1 MDPNFDPDRC
11 TPEHVFD
18 GGDLDCGS
26 GLVLLI
32 REAMQQVAPGGVLE
46 MRSREPTVRDDL
58 PPWCTMVGHDLLGAA
73 ASTDDPRTVRYFVR
87 RGSGEAAQ
95 KEADALDADR
105 ERARAYEWRV
115 RVRAVGDR
123 TAKVYCRNFDYA
135 VGQPASFEESDRNPS
150 AVEYVLGALA
160 ADLAN
165 GFATECSRQGLDVD
179 DIEITA
185 RGTLHDVL
193 AHLGMGDGD
202 PGFARI
208 DVRAFASAFRGEEAV
223 RSTWV
228 DVVRRSPTA
237 ATLAKACV
245 LEQRLTLI

>member
-1 MDPNFDPDRC
+1 LDQPFDPDRC
-11 TPEHVFD
+11 APDHVFD

-32 REAMQQVAPGGVLE
+32 REAMQRVEPGGVLE

-58 PPWCTMVGHDLLGAA
+58 PPWCTMVGHELLGSIPAK
-73 ASTDDPRTVRYFVR
+73 DDLRAVRYFVR
-87 RGSGEAAQ
+87 RGTGEAARQ
-95 KEADALDADR
+95 EAEALDADR

-123 TAKVYCRNFDYA
+123 TAKVYCRNFDFS

-150 AVEYVLGALA
+150 SVEYVLGALA

-165 GFATECSRQGLDVD
+165 GFATACGRQGLDVD
-179 DIEITA
+179 DIEVTA

-208 DVRAFASAFRGEEAV
+208 DVRAFASSYRDEDAV
-223 RSTWV
+223 RATWA

-245 LEQRLTLI
+245 LEQRLTMI

>member
-1 MDPNFDPDRC
+1 MDPHFDPDR
-11 TPEHVFD
+11 TPPEHVFD

-32 REAMQQVAPGGVLE
+32 RDAMQQVQPGGVLE

-58 PPWCTMVGHDLLGAA
+58 PPWCAMVGHDLLGSMPAA
-73 ASTDDPRTVRYFVR
+73 DDSRAVRYFVR
-87 RGSGEAAQ
+87 RGTGEAARQ
-95 KEADALDADR
+95 EAAALDADR

-115 RVRAVGDR
+115 RVRSVGDR
-123 TAKVYCRNFDYA
+123 TAKVYCRNFDFV
-135 VGQPASFEESDRNPS
+135 VGQPASFEEADRHPS

-165 GFATECSRQGLDVD
+165 GFATACARKGLEVD

-208 DVRAFASAFRGEEAV
+208 EVRAFASSFRDEDAV
-223 RSTWV
+223 RQTWE

-237 ATLAKACV
+237 ATLAKACM